1 MAGFKEYFVKRLV
14 YIAFTLLGIS
24 IIVFGITQLL
34 PGNAATM
41 ILGKFATE
49 ESIRALEQ
57 QLGLNQPWYVQY
69 TSWLADFVTGNWGQS
84 FKNNSPVVETIADP
98 LRRSA
103 VLAFVTLV
111 LVSIVGISLGVLAA
125 VKKDSPSDIVVSGAS
140 YLGISFPEFVTGIL
154 LLVQFTG
161 PVFDILPFGGYA
173 PLGEGFIP
181 WIKHLI
187 LPAVTLTFVL
197 IAHVVRL
204 TRSEMVDVLQSD
216 YIRTARLK
224 GMKEWSVLVKHG
236 LRNGLLPTITLLA
249 LDIGYLLGSIVIV
262 EEVFSYPGLGRL
274 IVRSIQVRDLPVI
287 QASIMIIA
295 IVYTFANFGADIIY
309 TYLDPRIEYGES

>member
-14 YIAFTLLGIS
+14 YIGFTLLGIS
-24 IIVFGITQLL
+24 LIVFGITQLL

-57 QLGLNQPWYVQY
+57 QLGLNQPWYIQY
-69 TSWLADFVTGNWGQS
+69 ISWLTDFVTGNWGQS
-84 FKNNSPVVETIADP
+84 FENNRPVFEAIAGP

-103 VLAFVTLV
+103 ALALVTLV
-111 LVSIVGISLGVLAA
+111 LVTVVGISLGVLAA
-125 VKKDSPSDIVVSGAS
+125 VKKDSPSDVVVSGAS

-154 LLVQFTG
+154 LLVLFTG
-161 PVFDILPFGGYA
+161 PVFDVLPFGGYA
-173 PLGEGFIP
+173 SLEEGFIP

-309 TYLDPRIEYGES
+309 TYLDPRIDYGES

>member
-1 MAGFKEYFVKRLV
+1 MAEFKRYFVKRLV
-14 YIAFTLLGIS
+14 YIGITLLGIS
-24 IIVFGITQLL
+24 FIVFSITQLL

-41 ILGKFATE
+41 ILGKYATDA
-49 ESIRALEQ
+49 SIRAVEQ
-57 QLGLNQPWYVQY
+57 QLGLNQPWYIQY
-69 TSWLADFVTGNWGQS
+69 VDWLAGFVVGDWGQS
-84 FKNNSPVVETIADP
+84 FENNQAVTAVIAPRLVRSVILALFTIS
-98 LRRSA
+98 L
-103 VLAFVTLV
+103 VTV
-111 LVSIVGISLGVLAA
+111 VGISLGVLAA
-125 VKKDSPSDIVVSGAS
+125 VKRDSPSDVLVSGAS

-154 LLVQFTG
+154 LLVLFAG
-161 PVFDILPFGGYA
+161 PIFEIFPFGGYA
-173 PLGEGFIP
+173 SFSEGVIP
-181 WIKHLI
+181 WLEHLI

-204 TRSEMVDVLQSD
+204 TRSEMVEVLQSD

-224 GMKEWSVLVKHG
+224 GMKERGVLLKHG

-249 LDIGYLLGSIVIV
+249 LDIGYLMGSIVIV

-274 IVRSIQVRDLPVI
+274 VVNAIHARDLPVI

-309 TYLDPRIEYGES
+309 TYLDPRIEYGEG